1 MLAVDRDAL
10 VCDLAETYGILDMY
24 EHPAQLIATL
34 ATGLRE
40 NSRIYARIRAERQN
54 NSTDARA
61 PVLRGYATVE
71 DFDAALAA
79 FEKGGE

>member
-1 MLAVDRDAL
+1 M

-40 NSRIYARIRAERQN
+40 NSRIYARLRAERQTI
-54 NSTDARA
+54 SADARA
-61 PVLRGYATVE
+61 PALRGYASVE
-71 DFDAALAA
+71 DFNAAMAA
-79 FEKGGE
+79 FTKGGE